1 MLTKV
6 IVVSVLLHVVFGF
19 VAGLVTIATH
29 VIKEE
34 ALFEEPPAVE
44 EEQPPPDVKVEI
56 KPQVAPAVQPL
67 TNLKMRQVGNISVA
81 NVNVDLPSMS
91 DNFTVSAGLGNIA
104 GGGLMRGTRG
114 SLGMGMSDVSVF
126 GLKTRAERILF
137 VIDANRRMVTDAKG
151 GLNSYQVIKD
161 EITDMVGNLSAG
173 TLFNVIIHD
182 YRRTILFKPRLVPAG
197 ADVHGELVSWVAQ
210 INSDA
215 ARPGL
220 EGVAGVR
227 TPQLQAMQDNPMH
240 EMLPWSGHSGNVAA
254 FLTQFALEQTA
265 DAVFFIAGDH
275 RGFGN
280 FWSKPTEQARKEFE
294 EYRATQQYQ
303 EQLAKHNLEVIE
315 MRKRINSE
323 LAKINADRA
332 KKGMPPRVLAH
343 RNGVYSN
350 AHELGLKWQTRHPGR
365 GPKEELADSVE
376 VRRYFKDLVQVL
388 YEDRAKKPPSLNVVL
403 FLAGDEVFKPEWEK
417 ELDQYVRFF
426 KGKNRIIRGADEITS
441 ARSSQSTTNN

>member
-1 MLTKV
+1 MLMKV
-6 IVVSVLLHVVFGF
+6 IVISVLLHVVAGF

-29 VIKEE
+29 VMKDE
-34 ALFEEPPAVE
+34 ASFEEPPAVE

-56 KPQVAPAVQPL
+56 KPQAAPSVQPL
-67 TNLKMRQVGNISVA
+67 NNLKMRQVGNISVA
-81 NVNVDLPSMS
+81 SVNVDLPGMS
-91 DNFTVSAGLGNIA
+91 DNFTVSAGIGNIA
-104 GGGLMRGTRG
+104 GGGLMRGARG
-114 SLGMGMSDVSVF
+114 SIGMGMSDVSVF

-173 TLFNVIIHD
+173 TLFNVILHD
-182 YRRTILFKPRLVPAG
+182 HRRTLMFKPQLVPAG
-197 ADVHGELVSWVAQ
+197 LDIHQELVTWVSKV
-210 INSDA
+210 NSNA
-215 ARPGL
+215 ANPGL
-220 EGVAGVR
+220 EGVAGAR
-227 TPQLQAMQDNPMH
+227 NPQLQTMKDNPLH
-240 EMLPWSGHSGNVAA
+240 ELLPWSGHSGNVAA

-265 DAVFFIAGDH
+265 DAVFFITGKH

-280 FWSKPTEQARKEFE
+280 FWAKPSEKARKEFE
-294 EYRATQQYQ
+294 EYRATKAYQ
-303 EQLAKHNLEVIE
+303 EQLAKHDLEVVE
-315 MRKRINSE
+315 MRKRIESE

-343 RNGVYSN
+343 RDGVHGN
-350 AHELGLKWQTRHPGR
+350 ARELGLNWKTRHPGG
-365 GPKEELADSVE
+365 GPREEVLDPVE

-388 YEDRAKKPPSLNVVL
+388 YEDRAKSPPSLNVVL

-426 KGKNRIIRGADEITS
+426 NGKDRVIRGADEIKS
-441 ARSSQSTTNN
+441 ARSSKDTTNN